1 MNSSLPRLGAG
12 FVPGGFSSIGGDMKK
27 RLKKKLLAKRLANL
41 SPMPEPVEDMRILND
56 FIHRFMSNMLE
67 PNSEFQKN
75 VSERPWD
82 FV

>member
-1 MNSSLPRLGAG
+1 
-12 FVPGGFSSIGGDMKK
+12 MKK

-41 SPMPEPVEDMRILND
+41 SPMPVPVEDMRILDD
-56 FIHRFMSNMLE
+56 FIHRFMSNVFE
-67 PNSEFQKN
+67 PNSEFQKD